1 MTQLTVDTSR
11 QFDLFSKRTIQGGP
25 RYLQRLADGLEDRPY
40 TLFTLKPLGPVIG
53 AEIEGVDLREQVSP
67 EVKAELH
74 RALLE
79 WKVLFFRNQD
89 ITSEQQLNFA
99 RQWGE
104 LENHPF
110 LPKGAA
116 AEITRFEKDANMKG
130 QENNWHAD
138 VTWRLEPSMGAVLR
152 LSEVP
157 PQGGDTLWAD
167 MGAAYDN
174 LPDEVKER
182 IDGLKA
188 IHDFTPTFGRFMP
201 PELLAQKQAEFPA
214 AEHPVV
220 RTHPETGRK
229 TLFVN
234 PVFTTRI
241 VGLDEEEGEK
251 LLQYLFR
258 QAEIPEYQVRFNW
271 EKNSIALWD
280 NRATQHYA
288 SSDYYP
294 NRRVAERI
302 SILGDRPY

>member
-1 MTQLTVDTSR
+1 M
-11 QFDLFSKRTIQGGP
+11 
-25 RYLQRLADGLEDRPY
+25 AEGLEDRPY

-53 AEIEGVDLREQVSP
+53 AEIEGVDLREHVSP

-89 ITSEQQLNFA
+89 ITSQQQLNFA

-188 IHDFTPTFGRFMP
+188 IHDFTPTFGRSMP
-201 PELLAQKQAEFPA
+201 AELLALKQAEFPA

-234 PVFTTRI
+234 RVLRPELSAWMRRKERSFSSTCSVRQKFRNTKCASIGRKIQLRCGITVQPSI
-241 VGLDEEEGEK
+241 T
-251 LLQYLFR
+251 LLPIIIQ
-258 QAEIPEYQVRFNW
+258 
-271 EKNSIALWD
+271 
-280 NRATQHYA
+280 T
-288 SSDYYP
+288 
-294 NRRVAERI
+294 VA
-302 SILGDRPY
+302 